1 LIETCREFFFA
12 KIMNFQL
19 RLSDFVGCYTNKVL
33 WAIAKRLLFYRFK
46 LRMQGIQV
54 DNQLPLAP
62 MPVLFRPQRTGD
74 KADYIL
80 KFSVTLQSN
89 AGLDLR
95 VYPYIDFQVSLY
107 SFCFRPEQLFLAFK
121 ILLTL
126 LYLFTR
132 DVKIL
137 PF

>member
-1 LIETCREFFFA
+1 
-12 KIMNFQL
+12 
-19 RLSDFVGCYTNKVL
+19 
-33 WAIAKRLLFYRFK
+33 
-46 LRMQGIQV
+46 MQGIQV

-95 VYPYIDFQVSLY
+95 VYPYIGFQVSFY
-107 SFCFRPEQLFLAFK
+107 SFCFRPEQFFIAIK

-126 LYLFTR
+126 LYLCNR